1 MVGIWPLDGVLKIIP
16 INESKTNTS
25 CILFIDIIFY
35 NFIAI
40 VTENDFISRNFLQKL
55 NKQNHF
61 FAEMKIFLSYQ
72 EEMLK
77 VIKGDHLFLI
87 LYWRQFPIEEN
98 NY

>member
-1 MVGIWPLDGVLKIIP
+1 M
-16 INESKTNTS
+16 
-25 CILFIDIIFY
+25 ILLAAIFY
-35 NFIAI
+35 K
-40 VTENDFISRNFLQKL
+40 KL

-87 LYWRQFPIEEN
+87 LY
-98 NY
+98 